1 MFERACQDLDLKL
14 ASKHDPTLGGASFAR
29 YSQALKRMHELE
41 EALQNKESE
50 LETFSELLSYVLVT
64 VPNPLDNVVVQG
76 VINNKANIEK
86 ERDSLAS

>member
-1 MFERACQDLDLKL
+1 MSC
-14 ASKHDPTLGGASFAR
+14 
-29 YSQALKRMHELE
+29 ME

-86 ERDSLAS
+86 EEDSLAS